1 MLENIKK
8 RKIAQ
13 LTKMSSGS
21 RDRVREL
28 VRIRD
33 DHTCQIC
40 GKKWKPGMRRFDIH
54 HKDFDK
60 EKTRACENYQKEKNN
75 MTTLCHKCHLNLPEH
90 RESMRVA
97 QLKAL
102 RDKHISLS
110 TGKGK
115 KGLTLYSISL

>member
-40 GKKWKPGMRRFDIH
+40 GKKWKFGMRRLDVH

-102 RDKHISLS
+102 RDKAEKLS
-110 TGKGK
+110 TVLKK
-115 KGLTLYSISL
+115 KGLTLNTISI